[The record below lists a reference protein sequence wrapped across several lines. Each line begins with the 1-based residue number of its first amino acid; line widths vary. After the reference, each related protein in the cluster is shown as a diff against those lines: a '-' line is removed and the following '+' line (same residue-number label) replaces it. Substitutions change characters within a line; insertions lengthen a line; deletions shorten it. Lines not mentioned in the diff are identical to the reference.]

1 MQQQSKSDS
10 VINQLRDDNEYYSGL
25 GKMWLSNSDIKT
37 LLENPSAF
45 GKPREDSSALI
56 QGRYLH
62 TLLLEPEKIKDFHVV
77 NTATSNNKEYK
88 EYCSNNSI
96 DYALLSKEIESL
108 DAMGNALKS
117 NIFFYE
123 QMYKPGNL
131 YEEPAIGEIKGVG
144 WKGKADIVTDEYIID
159 VKTTSDIN
167 KFKYVAKTYNYDSQC
182 YIYQQLFGKPMCF
195 FVVDKETYQIGVF
208 TPTSSFL
215 ESGEQKVIRAIEVYN
230 KYFSVDAKESI
241 SDFFINDTLQ

>member
-1 MQQQSKSDS
+1 MQNNFDEVLKLLSNDQ
-10 VINQLRDDNEYYSGL
+10 EYYNGI
-25 GKMWLSNSDIKT
+25 GKTYLSNSDIKT
-37 LLENPSAF
+37 LLENPSNY

-62 TLLLEPEKIKDFHVV
+62 TLLLEPEKITDFHIVD
-77 NTATSNNKEYK
+77 TATRNNKDYK
-88 EYCSNNSI
+88 EYCATNDI
-96 DYALLSKEIESL
+96 DYALLSKETESL
-108 DAMGNALKS
+108 HNMARALKG

-123 QMYKPGNL
+123 QMYRQGNEYEKPAVGF
-131 YEEPAIGEIKGVG
+131 IKGLI

-208 TPTSSFL
+208 TPSPTFL
-215 ESGEQKVIRAIEVYN
+215 DSGEQKVIKAVEIYN
-230 KYFSVDAKESI
+230 TYFSMDAQQSI
-241 SDFFINDTLQ
+241 EDYFIQDTLM